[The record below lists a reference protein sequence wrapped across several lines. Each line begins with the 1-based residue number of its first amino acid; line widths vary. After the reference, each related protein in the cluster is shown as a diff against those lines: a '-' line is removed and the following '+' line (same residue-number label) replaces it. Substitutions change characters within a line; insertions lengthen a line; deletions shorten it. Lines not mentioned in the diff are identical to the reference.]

1 MNTELLTK
9 ARYFTVGL
17 ILSLGYSI
25 IANGFLTKL
34 IASADYAAQG
44 FPFVIASDPYIATL
58 IIILSMAMGVAS
70 AMIIPNYTSYCY
82 LKFNEYIQRLLNQM
96 PEKNYKQKKHMLKDL
111 SEDFWSFIRSK
122 SKTKEKKTDVK
133 PDRNSDGGADPWN
146 NKE

>member
-1 MNTELLTK
+1 MNPELLTK
-9 ARYFTVGL
+9 ARYFTFGL

-70 AMIIPNYTSYCY
+70 AIVIPSYTSYYY
-82 LKFNEYIQRLLNQM
+82 LKFNEYIQRLLDQM
-96 PEKNYKQKKHMLKDL
+96 PEKQSRTKRPKNVKKYKKGKPNLDEQ
-111 SEDFWSFIRSK
+111 SQAK
-122 SKTKEKKTDVK
+122 S
-133 PDRNSDGGADPWN
+133 DRISDGSESDRGAEPWN
-146 NKE
+146 N